1 MAILKRRSDKVD
13 MLKTVHLFSSLSKRE
28 LDELAKRADEV
39 TVAAGTDLAHQGA
52 PGAELF
58 IVLRGSIAVRRNNR
72 RVATLG
78 KGEFVGEMSL
88 LDGGPRSAT
97 LHTTDE
103 TTLLVMTRQDFS
115 RVIDLMP
122 AVTRK
127 ILSGLSQRLREADRK
142 LYD

>member
-13 MLKTVHLFSSLSKRE
+13 LLKTVSLFSSLSKRE
-28 LDELAKRADEV
+28 LDELAKRTDEV
-39 TVAAGTDLAHQGA
+39 TVPAATDLARQGAAGTQLFVVLDGA
-52 PGAELF
+52 
-58 IVLRGSIAVRRNNR
+58 VAVRRNNR

-97 LHTTDE
+97 LHTTTE
-103 TTLLVMTRQDFS
+103 TTVLVMSRHDFS
-115 RVIDLMP
+115 EVLGQMP
-122 AVTRK
+122 SVARK
-127 ILSGLSQRLREADRK
+127 ILAGMSGRLREADRK

>member
-1 MAILKRRSDKVD
+1 MAILKRRSDKVEL
-13 MLKTVHLFSSLSKRE
+13 LKTVHLFSSLSKRE
-28 LDELAKRADEV
+28 LDELAKRTDEV
-39 TVAAGTDLAHQGA
+39 TVQAGTDLARQGS
-52 PGAELF
+52 PGNQLF
-58 IVLRGSIAVRRNNR
+58 IVLSGAVAVRRNNR

-103 TTLLVMTRQDFS
+103 TALLVMSRQDFS
-115 RVIDLMP
+115 QALDLMP
-122 AVTRK
+122 SVARK
-127 ILSGLSQRLREADRK
+127 ILSGMSGRLREADRK

>member
-13 MLKTVHLFSSLSKRE
+13 LLKTVHLFSSLSRRE
-28 LDELAKRADEV
+28 LDEVAKRTDEV
-39 TVAAGTDLAHQGA
+39 IVPAGTDLARQGA
-52 PGAELF
+52 PGNQLF
-58 IVLRGSIAVRRNNR
+58 IVLQGAVAVRRNNR

-78 KGEFVGEMSL
+78 RGEFVGEMSL

-103 TTLLVMTRQDFS
+103 TTLLVMSRQDFS
-115 RVIDLMP
+115 KALELMP
-122 AVTRK
+122 SMGRK
-127 ILSGLSQRLREADRK
+127 ILAGLSQRLREADRR